1 MLNQQHSTT
10 LFSLRAPPTCH
21 HRCTVLCILDT
32 VAAAD
37 MIAEL
42 PTAPCH
48 ALAEEHQQ
56 NGANSQAA
64 RKKLRS
70 AKVRR
75 TDNAYTEYD

>member
-1 MLNQQHSTT
+1 
-10 LFSLRAPPTCH
+10 
-21 HRCTVLCILDT
+21 